1 MKNRLSEEEF
11 EEIYKPQQNH
21 IVGGENA
28 PFNGWMFETYGPE
41 LEYILSLANNPDTAK
56 RVWTILEGEG
66 NSLCYS
72 TGYHLVN
79 RLGYLVTEMPYENE
93 LQWVELDFD

>member
-1 MKNRLSEEEF
+1 MKNRISEDQFEF
-11 EEIYKPQQNH
+11 YKPQKNH

-28 PFNGWMFETYGPE
+28 PFNGWMYETYGPE

-56 RVWTILEGEG
+56 RVWTIIECEG
-66 NSLCYS
+66 NSMIYS
-72 TGYHLVN
+72 AGYHLVN
-79 RLGYLVTEMPYENE
+79 RFGYLVTEKPYENE